1 MSDMSIA
8 GASALFSGSP
18 AEISDLRAEL
28 ADHHADEP
36 QKAMLADLALREVE
50 QGMEKLRALGHH
62 LYLAWGEGPRRDEFP
77 KMLYR
82 DRDERQQVVFTEGEE
97 AQARADGYDDHPS
110 LRKPVEVPDLSPAP
124 ASPSTSVKGGD
135 LETGKGLPVEGAAG
149 AGAKSDRPEDL
160 RSVTD
165 DAQRKE
171 LAKAMEQTGPKDPEV

>member
-62 LYLAWGEGPRRDEFP
+62 LYLARGEGPARDEFP

-82 DRDERQQVVFTEGEE
+82 DRDELQQVVFTEGEE

-110 LRKPVEVPDLSPAP
+110 LRKPAAP
-124 ASPSTSVKGGD
+124 ESQIPR
-135 LETGKGLPVEGAAG
+135 
-149 AGAKSDRPEDL
+149 SDPQ
-160 RSVTD
+160 V
-165 DAQRKE
+165 
-171 LAKAMEQTGPKDPEV
+171 